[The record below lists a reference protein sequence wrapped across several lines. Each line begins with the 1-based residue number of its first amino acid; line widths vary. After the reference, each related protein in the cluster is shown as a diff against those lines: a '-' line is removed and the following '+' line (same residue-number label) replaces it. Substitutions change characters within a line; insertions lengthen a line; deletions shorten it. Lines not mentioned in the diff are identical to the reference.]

1 MKSKKYGAGGEP
13 KHSEVICLEEQEPL
27 RPMCRL
33 WKKESVNNSKGYER
47 AIL

>member
-1 MKSKKYGAGGEP
+1 MKSKKKYRTGGKP
-13 KHSEVICLEEQEPL
+13 THSEVICLEEQEPL

-33 WKKESVNNSKGYER
+33 EKESVNNSKGYER